1 MDWVIRT
8 DVIFDL
14 SKSGI
19 EYGDGWLTLA
29 LGVFAAWAF
38 LSGTPRRGAWACL
51 AAALFVGQ
59 EISHVKRSDVIPL
72 FHYSYIAKA
81 GNGLYVCLVG
91 AVIGTIAGFASK
103 KQGSPHEELAQTPMA
118 QDPPADSAIRLAQLR
133 TNWHSKLAQFRHSY
147 GITADELRPNQAKT
161 VRARDHPSELLG
173 WRAKA
178 HNRS

>member
-1 MDWVIRT
+1 MDQNAEAKRLLCLAAATALAVGSFMDWVIRT

-103 KQGSPHEELAQTPMA
+103 KQGSPHEELAQTAMA
-118 QDPPADSAIRLAQLR
+118 QDPPADSLAQLEIAG
-133 TNWHSKLAQFRHSY
+133 TANWHSY
-147 GITADELRPNQAKT
+147 GITADELRPNPAKT
-161 VRARDHPSELLG
+161 V
-173 WRAKA
+173 
-178 HNRS
+178 